1 MEYSGVIFETITRLL
16 VRDGKLG
23 PFVKGCYK
31 WKFSKD
37 WEAKGLMVV
46 RAEKDYKLPIKYSAY
61 LTEEGKAYVSLLFL

>member
-1 MEYSGVIFETITRLL
+1 MDYSGVIFETIIRLL

-23 PFVKGCYK
+23 PFVVGCYK

-46 RAEKDYKLPIKYSAY
+46 RVEKDYKSPIKYSAY